1 MMVPD
6 LLGELRLQ
14 IEELERTV
22 ADLTHRNEQLHEAV
36 TELLSPDKVAVDD
49 LTRWRDR

>member
-1 MMVPD
+1 MVPD
-6 LLGELRLQ
+6 LINDLRRQ

-22 ADLTHRNEQLHEAV
+22 ADLARQNEQLRGAV

-49 LTRWRDR
+49 LTRWWDR